1 MIMMAVCSALC
12 AADMDL
18 KRQALDGA
26 LELAKA
32 ALPVAE
38 LQGKALAVLPF
49 KDGSTGELTGKV
61 KNLLTSA
68 GLKCLEGKDDPMWD
82 EIIKEIAWN
91 ERKEPMLDST
101 TLLKFGKLQSVQAL
115 AYGKVSALEG
125 KDDRAYAEIEL
136 HITEIETR
144 RHLWGGTYA
153 KRVYAA
159 GSLHGLVDLPQNMR
173 ELLKKSFEEAKAS
186 MQEAGAAARLANVK
200 TVAVVPLAGDVDE
213 YITGL
218 AVEML
223 TKTAHTPRNLRIP
236 SVSQLRMFV
245 KDGMADVDAML
256 YGAIR
261 DLSECVVETKLDTE
275 KHKKITRSEV
285 NVEVQLFVEDMKNG
299 DILWSR
305 TIAVSEPKEETVTL
319 TEKEMNDE
327 RERLE
332 RERAAERERLERE
345 RAAELERLKRE
356 HAAEREWKKTHT
368 QEKLEDIP
376 EEIKAEVADNWKSI
390 LKKIG
395 IGICFIIGIGV
406 IVAIIKGIL
415 GNVFIR

>member
-1 MIMMAVCSALC
+1 M
-12 AADMDL
+12 
-18 KRQALDGA
+18 
-26 LELAKA
+26 
-32 ALPVAE
+32 
-38 LQGKALAVLPF
+38 
-49 KDGSTGELTGKV
+49 
-61 KNLLTSA
+61 
-68 GLKCLEGKDDPMWD
+68 
-82 EIIKEIAWN
+82 
-91 ERKEPMLDST
+91 
-101 TLLKFGKLQSVQAL
+101 
-115 AYGKVSALEG
+115 
-125 KDDRAYAEIEL
+125 
-136 HITEIETR
+136 
-144 RHLWGGTYA
+144 
-153 KRVYAA
+153 
-159 GSLHGLVDLPQNMR
+159 DLPQNMR

-332 RERAAERERLERE
+332 RERAAE
-345 RAAELERLKRE
+345 LERLKRE